1 MSKTCSLTGKKPLKG
16 NKVSHSNRKTIR
28 RQNPNLQKKRL
39 KNPATGK
46 VETILI
52 SAHGLRTLAKWKREG
67 KKYDLTQ
74 VCSN

>member
-1 MSKTCSLTGKKPLKG
+1 MSKICALTKKTPLKG

-46 VETILI
+46 IETIVI
-52 SAHGLRTLAKWKREG
+52 STNGLRTLAKWEREG
-67 KKYDLTQ
+67 RVYDLKKL
-74 VCSN
+74 CA